1 MGNHDH
7 LDVSDGRNAFIE
19 TPRIGFPMRFNA
31 PRHSFQQ
38 QQTPVAEKIKAT
50 VKWFDPNK
58 GFGFV
63 APEDGSPDA
72 FLPASAVTAVGH
84 DRLPEGTTVVVD
96 LVQSQKGNQVSRIYD
111 VDVSTASASP
121 RPRRDD
127 APRPGP
133 RAGAGAAPRG
143 AYGNDRGGYGNDRG
157 GYGND
162 RGSSYGGGGGYGNDR
177 DRGGYGNDRGGYG
190 NDRGS
195 YGGGGGYGNDRGS
208 SYGGGGGGY
217 GGGGYGN
224 DRGTSSGP
232 SEEVEGTVKWFNT
245 TKGFGFV
252 APDNGGKDV
261 FVHVTAIERSGVGQ
275 LQENQRVRMKVQQG
289 QKGLEAVSIE
299 TL

>member
-1 MGNHDH
+1 MGDHGH
-7 LDVSDGRNAFIE
+7 LDVCGGRNAFIE

-31 PRHSFQQ
+31 PRHSFQ

-111 VDVSTASASP
+111 VDVSTASP

-127 APRPGP
+127 AARPAP

-143 AYGNDRGGYGNDRG
+143 NYGNDRGGYGNDRG

-162 RGSSYGGGGGYGNDR
+162 RGGSYG
-177 DRGGYGNDRGGYG
+177 
-190 NDRGS
+190 
-195 YGGGGGYGNDRGS
+195 GGGGGYGNDRGG
-208 SYGGGGGGY
+208 SYGGG

-224 DRGTSSGP
+224 DRGASSGP
-232 SEEVEGTVKWFNT
+232 AEEVEGTVKWFNT

-261 FVHVTAIERSGVGQ
+261 FVHVTAIERSGVGP

>member
-1 MGNHDH
+1 
-7 LDVSDGRNAFIE
+7 
-19 TPRIGFPMRFNA
+19 MRFNA
-31 PRHSFQQ
+31 PRHSFQ

-111 VDVSTASASP
+111 VDVSTASP

-127 APRPGP
+127 AARPAPR
-133 RAGAGAAPRG
+133 AGAAPRSPYG
-143 AYGNDRGGYGNDRG
+143 NDRGSYGNDRGGYGNDR
-157 GYGND
+157 YGSD
-162 RGSSYGGGGGYGNDR
+162 RGA
-177 DRGGYGNDRGGYG
+177 
-190 NDRGS
+190 
-195 YGGGGGYGNDRGS
+195 
-208 SYGGGGGGY
+208 
-217 GGGGYGN
+217 
-224 DRGTSSGP
+224 SSGP

-261 FVHVTAIERSGVGQ
+261 FVHVTAVERSGVGP
-275 LQENQRVRMKVQQG
+275 LAENQRVRMKVQQG

>member
-1 MGNHDH
+1 MGDHGH
-7 LDVSDGRNAFIE
+7 LDVRGGRNAFIE

-31 PRHSFQQ
+31 PRHSFQ

-111 VDVSTASASP
+111 VDVSTASP

-127 APRPGP
+127 AARPAP

-143 AYGNDRGGYGNDRG
+143 NYGNDRGGYGNDRG

-162 RGSSYGGGGGYGNDR
+162 RG
-177 DRGGYGNDRGGYG
+177 GYGNDRGGSYG
-190 NDRGS
+190 G
-195 YGGGGGYGNDRGS
+195 GGGGGYGNDRGG
-208 SYGGGGGGY
+208 SYGGAGGGG
-217 GGGGYGN
+217 
-224 DRGTSSGP
+224 
-232 SEEVEGTVKWFNT
+232 
-245 TKGFGFV
+245 
-252 APDNGGKDV
+252 
-261 FVHVTAIERSGVGQ
+261 
-275 LQENQRVRMKVQQG
+275 VRRD
-289 QKGLEAVSIE
+289 
-299 TL
+299 

>member
-1 MGNHDH
+1 
-7 LDVSDGRNAFIE
+7 
-19 TPRIGFPMRFNA
+19 MRFNA
-31 PRHSFQQ
+31 PRHSFQ

-111 VDVSTASASP
+111 VDVSTASA

-133 RAGAGAAPRG
+133 RAGAAAPRSPYG
-143 AYGNDRGGYGNDRG
+143 NDRGGYGGGNDRGGYGNDRG
-157 GYGND
+157 GYG
-162 RGSSYGGGGGYGNDR
+162 GGD

-190 NDRGS
+190 G
-195 YGGGGGYGNDRGS
+195 GNDRG
-208 SYGGGGGGY
+208 YGGGGGY
-217 GGGGYGN
+217 GGGN
-224 DRGTSSGP
+224 DRGVSSGP

-252 APDNGGKDV
+252 APGQWRQGR
-261 FVHVTAIERSGVGQ
+261 FRPRHRRRAFGRRSAG
-275 LQENQRVRMKVQQG
+275 
-289 QKGLEAVSIE
+289 
-299 TL
+299 

>member
-1 MGNHDH
+1 
-7 LDVSDGRNAFIE
+7 
-19 TPRIGFPMRFNA
+19 MRFNA
-31 PRHSFQQ
+31 PRHSFQ

-111 VDVSTASASP
+111 VDVSTASP

-127 APRPGP
+127 AARPAPR
-133 RAGAGAAPRG
+133 AGAAPRSP
-143 AYGNDRGGYGNDRG
+143 YGNDRGGYGNDRG

-162 RGSSYGGGGGYGNDR
+162 RG
-177 DRGGYGNDRGGYG
+177 GYGNDRGGYG
-190 NDRGS
+190 
-195 YGGGGGYGNDRGS
+195 GGGYGGGNDRS
-208 SYGGGGGGY
+208 SY

-224 DRGTSSGP
+224 DRGASSGP

-261 FVHVTAIERSGVGQ
+261 FVHVTAVERSGTGP
-275 LQENQRVRMKVQQG
+275 LAENQRVRMKVQQG

>member
-1 MGNHDH
+1 
-7 LDVSDGRNAFIE
+7 
-19 TPRIGFPMRFNA
+19 MRFNA
-31 PRHSFQQ
+31 PRHSFQ

-111 VDVSTASASP
+111 VDVSTASP

-127 APRPGP
+127 AARPAPR
-133 RAGAGAAPRG
+133 AGAAPRSP
-143 AYGNDRGGYGNDRG
+143 YGNDRGGYGNDRG

-162 RGSSYGGGGGYGNDR
+162 RGGYGGNDR
-177 DRGGYGNDRGGYG
+177 
-190 NDRGS
+190 
-195 YGGGGGYGNDRGS
+195 
-208 SYGGGGGGY
+208 GGY

-224 DRGTSSGP
+224 DRYGSDRGASSGP

-261 FVHVTAIERSGVGQ
+261 FVHVTAVERSGVGP
-275 LQENQRVRMKVQQG
+275 LAENQRVRMKVQQG

>member
-1 MGNHDH
+1 
-7 LDVSDGRNAFIE
+7 
-19 TPRIGFPMRFNA
+19 MRFNA
-31 PRHSFQQ
+31 PRHSFQ

-111 VDVSTASASP
+111 VDVSTASA

-127 APRPGP
+127 APR
-133 RAGAGAAPRG
+133 AGAAPRSPYG
-143 AYGNDRGGYGNDRG
+143 NDRGGSGTDRGGYGNDRGGYGGNDRGGYGNDRG
-157 GYGND
+157 GYG
-162 RGSSYGGGGGYGNDR
+162 
-177 DRGGYGNDRGGYG
+177 
-190 NDRGS
+190 
-195 YGGGGGYGNDRGS
+195 
-208 SYGGGGGGY
+208 GGGY
-217 GGGGYGN
+217 GGGNDRSYGN
-224 DRGTSSGP
+224 DRYGSDRGASSGP

>member
-1 MGNHDH
+1 
-7 LDVSDGRNAFIE
+7 
-19 TPRIGFPMRFNA
+19 MRFNA
-31 PRHSFQQ
+31 PRHSFQ

-111 VDVSTASASP
+111 VDVSTASP

-127 APRPGP
+127 AARPAP
-133 RAGAGAAPRG
+133 RANAAPRSP
-143 AYGNDRGGYGNDRG
+143 YGNDRGGYGNDRG
-157 GYGND
+157 GYG
-162 RGSSYGGGGGYGNDR
+162 GN

-190 NDRGS
+190 GNDR
-195 YGGGGGYGNDRGS
+195 GGYGNDR
-208 SYGGGGGGY
+208 GGY
-217 GGGGYGN
+217 GGGGYGGGN
-224 DRGTSSGP
+224 DRGYGGSGGYGNDRGASSGP

-261 FVHVTAIERSGVGQ
+261 FVHVTAVERSGVGP
-275 LQENQRVRMKVQQG
+275 LAENQRVRMKVQQG

>member
-1 MGNHDH
+1 MFG
-7 LDVSDGRNAFIE
+7 GRNAFIE

-31 PRHSFQQ
+31 PRHSFQ

-72 FLPASAVTAVGH
+72 FLPAAAVTAVGH
-84 DRLPEGTTVVVD
+84 DRLPEGSTVVVD
-96 LVQSQKGNQVSRIYD
+96 LVQGQKGNQVSRIYD
-111 VDVSTASASP
+111 VDVSTASP

-127 APRPGP
+127 AARPAPR
-133 RAGAGAAPRG
+133 AGAAPRSP
-143 AYGNDRGGYGNDRG
+143 YGNDRGGYGG
-157 GYGND
+157 GND
-162 RGSSYGGGGGYGNDR
+162 RSYGA
-177 DRGGYGNDRGGYG
+177 
-190 NDRGS
+190 
-195 YGGGGGYGNDRGS
+195 
-208 SYGGGGGGY
+208 
-217 GGGGYGN
+217 
-224 DRGTSSGP
+224 GP
-232 SEEVEGTVKWFNT
+232 SEEIEGVVKWFNT

-252 APDNGGKDV
+252 APDTGGKDV
-261 FVHVTAIERSGVGQ
+261 FVHITAVERSGIGA

>member
-1 MGNHDH
+1 
-7 LDVSDGRNAFIE
+7 
-19 TPRIGFPMRFNA
+19 MRFNA
-31 PRHSFQQ
+31 PRHSFQ

-111 VDVSTASASP
+111 VDVSTASP

-127 APRPGP
+127 AGRPGP
-133 RAGAGAAPRG
+133 RAGAAPRSPYG
-143 AYGNDRGGYGNDRG
+143 NDRGGYGNDRGSYGNDRGGYGGGNDRGYGNDRGGYGNDRG
-157 GYGND
+157 GYG
-162 RGSSYGGGGGYGNDR
+162 GGNDR
-177 DRGGYGNDRGGYG
+177 GYGNDRGGYG
-190 NDRGS
+190 A
-195 YGGGGGYGNDRGS
+195 
-208 SYGGGGGGY
+208 
-217 GGGGYGN
+217 
-224 DRGTSSGP
+224 SSG
-232 SEEVEGTVKWFNT
+232 SAEEVEGTVKWFNT

-261 FVHVTAIERSGVGQ
+261 FVHVTAVERSGTGP
-275 LQENQRVRMKVQQG
+275 LAENQRVRMKVQQG

>member
-1 MGNHDH
+1 
-7 LDVSDGRNAFIE
+7 
-19 TPRIGFPMRFNA
+19 MRFNA
-31 PRHSFQQ
+31 PRHSFQ

-111 VDVSTASASP
+111 VDVSTASP

-127 APRPGP
+127 AARPAPR
-133 RAGAGAAPRG
+133 AGAAPRSP
-143 AYGNDRGGYGNDRG
+143 YGNDR
-157 GYGND
+157 
-162 RGSSYGGGGGYGNDR
+162 
-177 DRGGYGNDRGGYG
+177 
-190 NDRGS
+190 
-195 YGGGGGYGNDRGS
+195 
-208 SYGGGGGGY
+208 GGY

-224 DRGTSSGP
+224 DRYGSDRGASSGP

-261 FVHVTAIERSGVGQ
+261 FVHVTAVERSGTGP
-275 LQENQRVRMKVQQG
+275 LAENQRVRMKVQQG

-299 TL
+299 AL

>member
-1 MGNHDH
+1 
-7 LDVSDGRNAFIE
+7 
-19 TPRIGFPMRFNA
+19 
-31 PRHSFQQ
+31 
-38 QQTPVAEKIKAT
+38 
-50 VKWFDPNK
+50 
-58 GFGFV
+58 
-63 APEDGSPDA
+63 
-72 FLPASAVTAVGH
+72 VTAVGH

-111 VDVSTASASP
+111 VDVSTASP

-127 APRPGP
+127 AARPAP

-143 AYGNDRGGYGNDRG
+143 NYGNDRGGYGNDRG

-162 RGSSYGGGGGYGNDR
+162 RGGYGN

-190 NDRGS
+190 NDRGGYGNDRGGYGNDRGGS
-195 YGGGGGYGNDRGS
+195 YGGGGGGYGNDRGG

-217 GGGGYGN
+217 GNDRGGSYGGGGGGGYGN
-224 DRGTSSGP
+224 DRGASSGP
-232 SEEVEGTVKWFNT
+232 AEEVEGTVKWFNT

-261 FVHVTAIERSGVGQ
+261 FVHVTAIERSGVGP

>member
-7 LDVSDGRNAFIE
+7 LDVFRGRGAFIE

-31 PRHSFQQ
+31 PRHSFQ

-111 VDVSTASASP
+111 VDVSTASP

-127 APRPGP
+127 AARPAP

-143 AYGNDRGGYGNDRG
+143 NYGNDRGGYGNDRG

-162 RGSSYGGGGGYGNDR
+162 RGGYGN

-190 NDRGS
+190 NDRGGYGNDRGGYGNDRGGS
-195 YGGGGGYGNDRGS
+195 YGGGGGGYGNDRGA
-208 SYGGGGGGY
+208 
-217 GGGGYGN
+217 
-224 DRGTSSGP
+224 SSGP
-232 SEEVEGTVKWFNT
+232 AEEVEGTVKWFNT

-261 FVHVTAIERSGVGQ
+261 FVHVTAIERSGVGP

>member
-1 MGNHDH
+1 
-7 LDVSDGRNAFIE
+7 
-19 TPRIGFPMRFNA
+19 MRFNA
-31 PRHSFQQ
+31 PRHSFQ

-111 VDVSTASASP
+111 VDVSTASP

-127 APRPGP
+127 AARPAPR
-133 RAGAGAAPRG
+133 AGAAPR
-143 AYGNDRGGYGNDRG
+143 
-157 GYGND
+157 
-162 RGSSYGGGGGYGNDR
+162 SP
-177 DRGGYGNDRGGYG
+177 YG

-195 YGGGGGYGNDRGS
+195 YGGGNDRGYGNDRG
-208 SYGGGGGGY
+208 GY
-217 GGGGYGN
+217 GGGNDRGYGN
-224 DRGTSSGP
+224 DRGGYGASSG
-232 SEEVEGTVKWFNT
+232 SAEEVEGTVKWFNT

-261 FVHVTAIERSGVGQ
+261 FVHVTAVERSGPGP
-275 LQENQRVRMKVQQG
+275 L
-289 QKGLEAVSIE
+289 A
-299 TL
+299 

>member
-1 MGNHDH
+1 MGDHGH
-7 LDVSDGRNAFIE
+7 LDVSCGRNAFIE

-31 PRHSFQQ
+31 PRHSFQ

-111 VDVSTASASP
+111 VDVSTASP

-127 APRPGP
+127 AARPAPRAG
-133 RAGAGAAPRG
+133 AGAGAAPRG
-143 AYGNDRGGYGNDRG
+143 NYGNDRG
-157 GYGND
+157 
-162 RGSSYGGGGGYGNDR
+162 
-177 DRGGYGNDRGGYG
+177 
-190 NDRGS
+190 GS
-195 YGGGGGYGNDRGS
+195 YGGGGGYGNDRGA
-208 SYGGGGGGY
+208 
-217 GGGGYGN
+217 
-224 DRGTSSGP
+224 SSGP
-232 SEEVEGTVKWFNT
+232 AEEVEGTVKWFNT

-261 FVHVTAIERSGVGQ
+261 FVHVTAIERSGVGP

>member
-1 MGNHDH
+1 
-7 LDVSDGRNAFIE
+7 
-19 TPRIGFPMRFNA
+19 MRFNA
-31 PRHSFQQ
+31 PRHSFQ

-111 VDVSTASASP
+111 VDVSTASP

-127 APRPGP
+127 AARPAPR
-133 RAGAGAAPRG
+133 AGAAPRSP
-143 AYGNDRGGYGNDRG
+143 YGNDRGGYGNDRG

-162 RGSSYGGGGGYGNDR
+162 RYGS
-177 DRGGYGNDRGGYG
+177 DRGA
-190 NDRGS
+190 
-195 YGGGGGYGNDRGS
+195 
-208 SYGGGGGGY
+208 
-217 GGGGYGN
+217 
-224 DRGTSSGP
+224 SSGP

-261 FVHVTAIERSGVGQ
+261 FVHVTAVERSGVGP
-275 LQENQRVRMKVQQG
+275 LAENQRVRMKVQQG

>member
-1 MGNHDH
+1 
-7 LDVSDGRNAFIE
+7 
-19 TPRIGFPMRFNA
+19 MRFNA
-31 PRHSFQQ
+31 PRHSFQ

-111 VDVSTASASP
+111 VDVSTASA

-133 RAGAGAAPRG
+133 RAGAAAPRSPYG
-143 AYGNDRGGYGNDRG
+143 NDRGGYGGGNDRGGYGNDRG
-157 GYGND
+157 GYG
-162 RGSSYGGGGGYGNDR
+162 GGN

-190 NDRGS
+190 G
-195 YGGGGGYGNDRGS
+195 GNDR
-208 SYGGGGGGY
+208 GY

-224 DRGTSSGP
+224 DRGVSSGP

-261 FVHVTAIERSGVGQ
+261 FVHVTAVERSGVGP
-275 LQENQRVRMKVQQG
+275 LAENQRVRMKVQQG

>member
-1 MGNHDH
+1 
-7 LDVSDGRNAFIE
+7 
-19 TPRIGFPMRFNA
+19 MRFNA
-31 PRHSFQQ
+31 PRHSFQ

-111 VDVSTASASP
+111 VDVSTASP

-127 APRPGP
+127 AARPAPR
-133 RAGAGAAPRG
+133 AGAAPRSP
-143 AYGNDRGGYGNDRG
+143 YGNDRGGYGNDRG

-162 RGSSYGGGGGYGNDR
+162 RGGYGGN

-190 NDRGS
+190 NDRGG
-195 YGGGGGYGNDRGS
+195 YGNDRGGYGGGGYGGGGGGYGGGNDR
-208 SYGGGGGGY
+208 GY

-224 DRGTSSGP
+224 DRGASSGP

-252 APDNGGKDV
+252 APDTGGKDV
-261 FVHVTAIERSGVGQ
+261 FVHITAVERSGVGQ

>member
-1 MGNHDH
+1 
-7 LDVSDGRNAFIE
+7 
-19 TPRIGFPMRFNA
+19 MRFNA
-31 PRHSFQQ
+31 PRHSFQ

-111 VDVSTASASP
+111 VDVSTASP

-127 APRPGP
+127 AARPAP

-143 AYGNDRGGYGNDRG
+143 NYGNDRGGYGNDRG
-157 GYGND
+157 GYG
-162 RGSSYGGGGGYGNDR
+162 GGGN

-190 NDRGS
+190 
-195 YGGGGGYGNDRGS
+195 
-208 SYGGGGGGY
+208 GGGY
-217 GGGGYGN
+217 GGGNDRGYGGGYGGGN
-224 DRGTSSGP
+224 DRGVSSGP

>member
-1 MGNHDH
+1 
-7 LDVSDGRNAFIE
+7 
-19 TPRIGFPMRFNA
+19 MRFNA
-31 PRHSFQQ
+31 PRHSFQ

-63 APEDGSPDA
+63 APDDGSPDA

-84 DRLPEGTTVVVD
+84 DRLPEGSTVVVD
-96 LVQSQKGNQVSRIYD
+96 LVQGQKGNQVSRIYD
-111 VDVSTASASP
+111 VDTATASP

-127 APRPGP
+127 AGRPGG
-133 RAGAGAAPRG
+133 RMGAPARG
-143 AYGNDRGGYGNDRG
+143 GYGQDRGGYGNDRG
-157 GYGND
+157 GYG
-162 RGSSYGGGGGYGNDR
+162 GGGYGQ

-190 NDRGS
+190 QDR
-195 YGGGGGYGNDRGS
+195 GGYGNDR
-208 SYGGGGGGY
+208 GGGGGY
-217 GGGGYGN
+217 GGGYA
-224 DRGTSSGP
+224 DRSSGP
-232 SEEVEGTVKWFNT
+232 AEEVEGTVKWFNT

-252 APDNGGKDV
+252 APDSGGKDV
-261 FVHVTAIERSGVGQ
+261 FVHITAVERSGVGA

>member
-1 MGNHDH
+1 
-7 LDVSDGRNAFIE
+7 
-19 TPRIGFPMRFNA
+19 MRFNA
-31 PRHSFQQ
+31 PRHSFQ

-111 VDVSTASASP
+111 VDVSTASP

-127 APRPGP
+127 AARPAPR
-133 RAGAGAAPRG
+133 AGAAPRSPYG
-143 AYGNDRGGYGNDRG
+143 NDRGGYGGNDRGGYGNDRG
-157 GYGND
+157 GYG
-162 RGSSYGGGGGYGNDR
+162 
-177 DRGGYGNDRGGYG
+177 
-190 NDRGS
+190 
-195 YGGGGGYGNDRGS
+195 
-208 SYGGGGGGY
+208 GGGY
-217 GGGGYGN
+217 GGGNDRSYGN
-224 DRGTSSGP
+224 DRYGSDRGASSGP

-261 FVHVTAIERSGVGQ
+261 FVHVTAVERSGTGP
-275 LQENQRVRMKVQQG
+275 LAENQRVRMKVQQG

-299 TL
+299 AL

>member
-1 MGNHDH
+1 
-7 LDVSDGRNAFIE
+7 
-19 TPRIGFPMRFNA
+19 MRFNA
-31 PRHSFQQ
+31 PRHSFQ

-111 VDVSTASASP
+111 VDVSTASP

-127 APRPGP
+127 AARPAPR
-133 RAGAGAAPRG
+133 AGAAPRSPYG
-143 AYGNDRGGYGNDRG
+143 NDRGGYGGGNDRGYGNDRGGYGNDRG
-157 GYGND
+157 GYGGGND
-162 RGSSYGGGGGYGNDR
+162 RGYGGGGYG
-177 DRGGYGNDRGGYG
+177 GG

-195 YGGGGGYGNDRGS
+195 YGGGA
-208 SYGGGGGGY
+208 GGGY
-217 GGGGYGN
+217 
-224 DRGTSSGP
+224 DRGASAGP

-261 FVHVTAIERSGVGQ
+261 FVHVTAVERSGTGP
-275 LQENQRVRMKVQQG
+275 LAENQRVRMKVQQG
-289 QKGLEAVSIE
+289 QKGLEAVSSE
-299 TL
+299 AL

>member
-1 MGNHDH
+1 MGDHGH
-7 LDVSDGRNAFIE
+7 LDVCGGRNAFIE

-31 PRHSFQQ
+31 PRHSFQ

-111 VDVSTASASP
+111 VDVSTASP

-127 APRPGP
+127 AARPAP

-143 AYGNDRGGYGNDRG
+143 NYGNDRGGYGNDRG

-162 RGSSYGGGGGYGNDR
+162 RGGYGN

-190 NDRGS
+190 NDRGGYGNDRGGYGNDRGGSYGGGGGGYGNDRGGSS
-195 YGGGGGYGNDRGS
+195 YGGGGGYGNDRGA
-208 SYGGGGGGY
+208 
-217 GGGGYGN
+217 
-224 DRGTSSGP
+224 SSGP
-232 SEEVEGTVKWFNT
+232 AEEVEGTVKWFNT

-261 FVHVTAIERSGVGQ
+261 FVHVTAIERSGVGP

>member
-1 MGNHDH
+1 
-7 LDVSDGRNAFIE
+7 
-19 TPRIGFPMRFNA
+19 MRFNA
-31 PRHSFQQ
+31 PRHSFQ

-111 VDVSTASASP
+111 VDVSTASPS
-121 RPRRDD
+121 PRRDD
-127 APRPGP
+127 AARPAP
-133 RAGAGAAPRG
+133 RAAAAPRSP
-143 AYGNDRGGYGNDRG
+143 YGNDRGGYGG
-157 GYGND
+157 GND
-162 RGSSYGGGGGYGNDR
+162 R
-177 DRGGYGNDRGGYG
+177 GYGNDRGG
-190 NDRGS
+190 
-195 YGGGGGYGNDRGS
+195 YGGGGGYGNDRG
-208 SYGGGGGGY
+208 GY

-224 DRGTSSGP
+224 DRYGSDRGASSGP

-261 FVHVTAIERSGVGQ
+261 FVHVTAVERSGVGP
-275 LQENQRVRMKVQQG
+275 LAENQRVRMKVQQG

>member
-1 MGNHDH
+1 
-7 LDVSDGRNAFIE
+7 
-19 TPRIGFPMRFNA
+19 MRFNA
-31 PRHSFQQ
+31 PRHSFQ

-111 VDVSTASASP
+111 VDVSTASP

-127 APRPGP
+127 AARPAPRAG
-133 RAGAGAAPRG
+133 AGAGAAPRG
-143 AYGNDRGGYGNDRG
+143 NYGNDRGGYGNDRG

-162 RGSSYGGGGGYGNDR
+162 RG
-177 DRGGYGNDRGGYG
+177 GYGNDRG
-190 NDRGS
+190 GS
-195 YGGGGGYGNDRGS
+195 YGGGGGYGNDRGA
-208 SYGGGGGGY
+208 
-217 GGGGYGN
+217 
-224 DRGTSSGP
+224 SSGP
-232 SEEVEGTVKWFNT
+232 AEEVEGTVKWFNT

-261 FVHVTAIERSGVGQ
+261 FVHVTAIERSGVGP

>member
-1 MGNHDH
+1 
-7 LDVSDGRNAFIE
+7 VFIE

-31 PRHSFQQ
+31 PRHSFQ

-111 VDVSTASASP
+111 VDVSTASP

-127 APRPGP
+127 AARPAPR
-133 RAGAGAAPRG
+133 AGAAPRSP
-143 AYGNDRGGYGNDRG
+143 YGNDRGG
-157 GYGND
+157 
-162 RGSSYGGGGGYGNDR
+162 YGGGGGYGNDR
-177 DRGGYGNDRGGYG
+177 YGSDRGA
-190 NDRGS
+190 
-195 YGGGGGYGNDRGS
+195 
-208 SYGGGGGGY
+208 
-217 GGGGYGN
+217 
-224 DRGTSSGP
+224 SSGP

-261 FVHVTAIERSGVGQ
+261 FVHVTAVERSGTGP
-275 LQENQRVRMKVQQG
+275 LAENQRVRMKVQQG

-299 TL
+299 AL

>member
-1 MGNHDH
+1 
-7 LDVSDGRNAFIE
+7 
-19 TPRIGFPMRFNA
+19 MRFNA
-31 PRHSFQQ
+31 PRHSFQ

-111 VDVSTASASP
+111 VDVSTASP

-127 APRPGP
+127 AARPAPR
-133 RAGAGAAPRG
+133 AGAAPRSP
-143 AYGNDRGGYGNDRG
+143 YGNDR
-157 GYGND
+157 
-162 RGSSYGGGGGYGNDR
+162 
-177 DRGGYGNDRGGYG
+177 
-190 NDRGS
+190 
-195 YGGGGGYGNDRGS
+195 
-208 SYGGGGGGY
+208 GGY

-224 DRGTSSGP
+224 DRYGSDRGASSGP

-261 FVHVTAIERSGVGQ
+261 FVHVTAVERSGVGP
-275 LQENQRVRMKVQQG
+275 LAENQRVRMKVQQG

>member
-31 PRHSFQQ
+31 PRHSFQ

-111 VDVSTASASP
+111 VDVSTASP

-127 APRPGP
+127 AARPAPR
-133 RAGAGAAPRG
+133 AGAAPRSP
-143 AYGNDRGGYGNDRG
+143 YGNDRGSYGGGNDRGYGNDRG
-157 GYGND
+157 GYG
-162 RGSSYGGGGGYGNDR
+162 GGGYG
-177 DRGGYGNDRGGYG
+177 GG

-195 YGGGGGYGNDRGS
+195 YGGGGGYDRGAS
-208 SYGGGGGGY
+208 A
-217 GGGGYGN
+217 
-224 DRGTSSGP
+224 GP

-261 FVHVTAIERSGVGQ
+261 FVHVTAVERSGTGP
-275 LQENQRVRMKVQQG
+275 LAENQRVRMKVQQG

-299 TL
+299 AL

>member
-1 MGNHDH
+1 MGDHGH
-7 LDVSDGRNAFIE
+7 LDVCGGRNAFIE

-31 PRHSFQQ
+31 PRHSFQ

-111 VDVSTASASP
+111 VDVSTASP

-127 APRPGP
+127 AARPAPRAG
-133 RAGAGAAPRG
+133 AGAGAAPRG
-143 AYGNDRGGYGNDRG
+143 NYGNDRG
-157 GYGND
+157 
-162 RGSSYGGGGGYGNDR
+162 
-177 DRGGYGNDRGGYG
+177 
-190 NDRGS
+190 GS
-195 YGGGGGYGNDRGS
+195 YGGGGGYGNDRGG
-208 SYGGGGGGY
+208 SYG

-224 DRGTSSGP
+224 DRGASSGP
-232 SEEVEGTVKWFNT
+232 AEEVEGTVKWFNT
-245 TKGFGFV
+245 SKGFGFV
-252 APDNGGKDV
+252 APDNGG
-261 FVHVTAIERSGVGQ
+261 
-275 LQENQRVRMKVQQG
+275 
-289 QKGLEAVSIE
+289 
-299 TL
+299 

>member
-1 MGNHDH
+1 
-7 LDVSDGRNAFIE
+7 
-19 TPRIGFPMRFNA
+19 MRFNA
-31 PRHSFQQ
+31 PRHSFQ

-111 VDVSTASASP
+111 VDVSTASP

-127 APRPGP
+127 AARPAPR
-133 RAGAGAAPRG
+133 AGAAPRSP
-143 AYGNDRGGYGNDRG
+143 YGNDRGGYGNNDRGGYGNDRG
-157 GYGND
+157 GYGN
-162 RGSSYGGGGGYGNDR
+162 N

-190 NDRGS
+190 NNDRGG
-195 YGGGGGYGNDRGS
+195 YGGGGGYGNDRGG
-208 SYGGGGGGY
+208 YGGGGGGGY
-217 GGGGYGN
+217 GGGGGGYGN
-224 DRGTSSGP
+224 DRGGHGNDRGGYGASSG
-232 SEEVEGTVKWFNT
+232 SAEEVEGTVKWFNT

-261 FVHVTAIERSGVGQ
+261 FVHVTAVERSGVGP
-275 LQENQRVRMKVQQG
+275 LAENQRVRMKVQQG

>member
-1 MGNHDH
+1 
-7 LDVSDGRNAFIE
+7 
-19 TPRIGFPMRFNA
+19 MRFNA

-111 VDVSTASASP
+111 VDVSTASA

-133 RAGAGAAPRG
+133 RAAAPRSPYG
-143 AYGNDRGGYGNDRG
+143 NDRGGYGGGNDRGGYGNDHGGYGGNDRGGYGNDRG

-162 RGSSYGGGGGYGNDR
+162 RGA
-177 DRGGYGNDRGGYG
+177 
-190 NDRGS
+190 
-195 YGGGGGYGNDRGS
+195 
-208 SYGGGGGGY
+208 
-217 GGGGYGN
+217 
-224 DRGTSSGP
+224 SSGP

-261 FVHVTAIERSGVGQ
+261 FVHVTAVERSGVGP
-275 LQENQRVRMKVQQG
+275 LAENQRVRMKVQQG

>member
-1 MGNHDH
+1 
-7 LDVSDGRNAFIE
+7 
-19 TPRIGFPMRFNA
+19 MRFNA
-31 PRHSFQQ
+31 PRHSFQ

-96 LVQSQKGNQVSRIYD
+96 LVHSEKGNQVSPIYD
-111 VDVSTASASP
+111 VDVSTASP

-127 APRPGP
+127 AARPAPR
-133 RAGAGAAPRG
+133 AGAAPRSP
-143 AYGNDRGGYGNDRG
+143 YGNDRGGTATTVARQL
-157 GYGND
+157 
-162 RGSSYGGGGGYGNDR
+162 GGGYER
-177 DRGGYGNDRGGYG
+177 PRRL
-190 NDRGS
+190 RRRQRPWLWRRAAVTAAATTAATATAAVMAAAMTVAATAAAV
-195 YGGGGGYGNDRGS
+195 GGGYDRGAS
-208 SYGGGGGGY
+208 A
-217 GGGGYGN
+217 
-224 DRGTSSGP
+224 GP

-261 FVHVTAIERSGVGQ
+261 FVHVTAVERSGTGP
-275 LQENQRVRMKVQQG
+275 LAENQRVRMKVQQG